1 VKDQVAGLA
10 ATPTSEPLHLD
21 AQKDQD
27 EPNE

>member
-10 ATPTSEPLHLD
+10 ATPTGNRLHLD